1 MGQRDGN
8 CNSSSGKSDT
18 LSDIHASKK
27 PMHIKK
33 NKKESLDIP
42 EDRHPTSK
50 RENVQ

>member
-1 MGQRDGN
+1 MATVTPVQGN
-8 CNSSSGKSDT
+8 LIPSQT
-18 LSDIHASKK
+18 YMQAKK